1 MNKIA
6 IWSIII
12 LMSAGV
18 VGSFFIQL
26 YWINFSLELNESK
39 FDQNVFSA
47 LSNVASQLERIDQ
60 VRQSTEILNLYG
72 KTVNVDWDEVAK
84 NPYSTQDYSV
94 TINVL
99 ERLLKI
105 DSASIL
111 DPTHLLTGGIWSSM
125 VDGTI
130 VETVALEERIDPLIL
145 DQLIETELNNRN
157 IGIKFHYGVYSNE
170 EEAFVID
177 DGKYTVPFSGRNI
190 SEADVEQVILSSLSN
205 SRYKVKLFASHV
217 GSPGSLII
225 HFPDRSRFLW
235 EDTWVTLLGSV
246 LFTILILFC
255 FGYTIFII
263 FRQKQLSEMK
273 SDFINNM
280 THEFKTPI
288 ATISLAADSIF
299 SPRIF
304 NNPDKVKRFAGVIK
318 QENQRML
325 GQVEK
330 VLQMALIDKKQFGL
344 KITDLDLHEIIE
356 QSVGHFSLLVQKREG
371 GITTSLNAR
380 NPVIRGDRVHIENI
394 INNLMDNA
402 YKYSPEKPEIKIRT
416 FDTNDGIEV
425 WVSDNGVGLTSE
437 AKMNIF
443 DKFYRVHTGNLHDVK
458 GFGLGLTYVKAMM
471 IAHGGVIDVEST
483 PGRGST
489 FILNFPRNFEKD

>member
-1 MNKIA
+1 MNRVA
-6 IWSIII
+6 IWTIIL

-26 YWINFSLELNESK
+26 YWINYSLELNESK

-47 LSNVASQLERIDQ
+47 LSNVATQLERMDQ

-72 KTVNVDWDEVAK
+72 QTISIDWDEMAK
-84 NPYSTQDYSV
+84 NPFSSHDYSV
-94 TINVL
+94 TANVL
-99 ERLLKI
+99 GRLLQI
-105 DSASIL
+105 DSAAIL
-111 DPTHLLTGGIWSSM
+111 DPSYLLEGGIWSS
-125 VDGTI
+125 VSNGKIGEFTD
-130 VETVALEERIDPLIL
+130 LEERIDPLIL
-145 DQLIETELNNRN
+145 DQLMEIEMNNRN
-157 IGIKFHYGVYSNE
+157 IGINFHYGIYSNKE
-170 EEAFVID
+170 DAFVID
-177 DGKYTVPFSGRNI
+177 DGKYTVPFKSVNA
-190 SEADVEQVILSSLSN
+190 SEADIEQVILSSLHHSRYRVNLFVSN
-205 SRYKVKLFASHV
+205 S
-217 GSPGSLII
+217 GSPGALII

-255 FGYTIFII
+255 FGYTVFVI

-288 ATISLAADSIF
+288 ATISLAADSIN
-299 SPRIF
+299 SPRIY
-304 NNPDKVKRFAGVIK
+304 NDPDKVKRFAGVIK
-318 QENQRML
+318 QENHRML

-330 VLQMALIDKKQFGL
+330 VLQMALIDKKKLGL
-344 KITDLDLHEIIE
+344 KVTDLDLHEIIE
-356 QSVGHFSLLVQKREG
+356 QSVGHFSLLVQKRKG
-371 GITTSLNAR
+371 SITTSLNAR
-380 NPVIRGDRVHIENI
+380 NPVIRGDRVHVENI

-402 YKYSPEKPEIKIRT
+402 YKYSPENPEIKIRT
-416 FDTNDGIEV
+416 FDTADGLEV
-425 WVSDNGVGLTSE
+425 WVSDNGIGLSSE
-437 AKMNIF
+437 AKRNIF
-443 DKFYRVHTGNLHDVK
+443 DKFFRVHTGNLHDVK

-471 IAHGGVIDVEST
+471 TAHRGMIDVEST

>member
-1 MNKIA
+1 MNKLA
-6 IWSIII
+6 IWTIIL

-26 YWINFSLELNESK
+26 YWINYSLELNESK

-47 LSNVASQLERIDQ
+47 LSNVAAQLERIDQ

-72 KTVNVDWDEVAK
+72 QTISIDWDEIAK
-84 NPYSTQDYSV
+84 NPFSSHDYSV
-94 TINVL
+94 TANIL
-99 ERLLKI
+99 ERLLQI

-111 DPTHLLTGGIWSSM
+111 NPDYLLEGGILSAA
-125 VDGTI
+125 T
-130 VETVALEERIDPLIL
+130 ETRIEDYLDLEERIDPLVL
-145 DQLIETELNNRN
+145 DQLMKVEMGNRN
-157 IGIKFHYGVYSNE
+157 IGIHFHYGIFSNKE
-170 EEAFVID
+170 DAFVID
-177 DGKYTVPFSGRNI
+177 DGKYTVSIGGGQA
-190 SEADVEQVILSSLSN
+190 SEVDVEVGKLASLHN
-205 SRYKVKLFASHV
+205 SRYRVNLFVSNA
-217 GSPGSLII
+217 GSIGSLVL

-255 FGYTIFII
+255 FGYTVFVI

-288 ATISLAADSIF
+288 ATISLAADSIN
-299 SPRIF
+299 SPKIYTD
-304 NNPDKVKRFAGVIK
+304 PEKVKRFAGVIK

-330 VLQMALIDKKQFGL
+330 VLQMALIDKRKFGL
-344 KITDLDLHEIIE
+344 KVVDLDIHEIID

-371 GITTSLNAR
+371 SIMTSLNAR
-380 NPVIRGDRVHIENI
+380 NSIIRGDRVHIENI
-394 INNLMDNA
+394 VNNLLDNA

-416 FDTNDGIEV
+416 FDANDGVEV
-425 WVSDNGVGLTSE
+425 WVSDNGIGLTAE
-437 AKMNIF
+437 AKRNIF

-471 IAHGGVIDVEST
+471 TAHRGMIDVEST